1 MLSQASHG
9 EYADGTDRQTDRC
22 QTVTLRFSLD
32 AASVIIM
39 KELWHFFPIT
49 SCVCNCS
56 RVGCL
61 LELDVL
67 LQ

>member
-1 MLSQASHG
+1 MPDRYITLFARRGQRNNY
-9 EYADGTDRQTDRC
+9 EGT
-22 QTVTLRFSLD
+22 V
-32 AASVIIM
+32 A
-39 KELWHFFPIT
+39 FFPIT